1 MEWPDLVF
9 KTNLLSKACSYLRL
23 CNTCPQCIIKL
34 LPMQGSRK
42 GKFRGGMLVA
52 HACTKESTYSY
63 PILQLHKI
71 IKVETRLELTLF

>member
-1 MEWPDLVF
+1 
-9 KTNLLSKACSYLRL
+9 
-23 CNTCPQCIIKL
+23 
-34 LPMQGSRK
+34 MQGSRK

-71 IKVETRLELTLF
+71 IKVETRLELTLFWYNPSYFITYNVSLLR